1 MLDKKVKRGNPKDSH
16 HKEKFASVSFILY
29 LYMMDVH

>member
-1 MLDKKVKRGNPKDSH
+1 MLDMKVKRGNPKNSH
-16 HKEKFASVSFILY
+16 HKEKYASVSFIWY